1 MSTSPLMQVPVLPF
15 SPAQEKKSAPES
27 IASDHSLLELD
38 RELDVLFDQMQ
49 DELEENGVASP
60 ESIARFHAFCDA
72 YGEKVDRIGRFIR
85 VMEARTAYCKAETA
99 RLIAR
104 GKSAENKVE
113 QTKALVLYYL
123 QSREMTK
130 MEGKQFTLRCQK
142 NSQDS
147 VKITD
152 SALVP
157 LRLKRVKAR
166 FDGTTWERILAAVP
180 QELRSV
186 LVAGIED
193 IVPVNDAIKHA
204 VAQHETVEG
213 ALVTR
218 GHHIRV
224 A

>member
-15 SPAQEKKSAPES
+15 SPAQEKKSAPET
-27 IASDHSLLELD
+27 IASDHSLLEID

-49 DELEENGVASP
+49 DELEEKGVASP
-60 ESIARFHAFCDA
+60 ESVARFHAFCDA

-85 VMEARTAYCKAETA
+85 VMEARTAYCKAEAA
-99 RLIAR
+99 RLVAR

-123 QSREMTK
+123 QNREMTK

-152 SALVP
+152 PALVP
-157 LRLKRVKAR
+157 LRLKRVEAR

-180 QELRSV
+180 QELRPV

-204 VAQHETVEG
+204 VAQRETVEG
-213 ALVTR
+213 ALVSR
-218 GHHIRV
+218 GQHIRV

>member
-1 MSTSPLMQVPVLPF
+1 
-15 SPAQEKKSAPES
+15 
-27 IASDHSLLELD
+27 
-38 RELDVLFDQMQ
+38 
-49 DELEENGVASP
+49 
-60 ESIARFHAFCDA
+60 
-72 YGEKVDRIGRFIR
+72 
-85 VMEARTAYCKAETA
+85 MEARTAYCKAEAA
-99 RLIAR
+99 RLVAR
-104 GKSAENKVE
+104 GKTADNKVE

-130 MEGKQFTLRCQK
+130 MEGKQFTLRRQK

-152 SALVP
+152 PALVP
-157 LRLKRVKAR
+157 LRLKRVEAR
-166 FDGTTWERILAAVP
+166 FDGTTWERILATVP

-186 LVAGIED
+186 LVAGIQD

-204 VAQHETVEG
+204 VAQRETVEG

-218 GHHIRV
+218 GQHIRV

>member
-1 MSTSPLMQVPVLPF
+1 MQVPVLPF
-15 SPAQEKKSAPES
+15 SPAQEKKSAPET
-27 IASDHSLLELD
+27 IVSDHSLLEID

-60 ESIARFHAFCDA
+60 ESVARFHDFCDA
-72 YGEKVDRIGRFIR
+72 YGEKVDRIGQFIR
-85 VMEARTAYCKAETA
+85 VMEARTTYCKAEAA
-99 RLIAR
+99 RLVAR

-152 SALVP
+152 PALVP
-157 LRLKRVKAR
+157 LRLKRVEAR

-180 QELRSV
+180 QELRPV

-193 IVPVNDAIKHA
+193 IVPVNEAIKHA
-204 VAQHETVEG
+204 VAQRETVEG
-213 ALVTR
+213 ALVIR
-218 GHHIRV
+218 GYHIRV